1 MSDYASPK
9 KSTVPRTLSVLLAL
23 LILLELCSAAVL
35 LSRVISFSPA
45 ETKHIISLTQGAG
58 VRTGRRN
65 ADGSISWNEGTR
77 ARCYM
82 VSIMPRIDAARM
94 AASAAEKPLE
104 GFGVNDGEKVWGTET
119 QIEIF
124 HIAYDETGSVTVK
137 TCNDDKIFAPGI
149 GNIYTYTVRN
159 DEARG
164 LRYTMDVEA
173 FYEGTDKW
181 IPIEA
186 CLTDSDN
193 KQLAGSPGAYVD
205 VLELDGI
212 TETNTL
218 SAGATRDYIL
228 GWRWPFERTG
238 GDGADANDA
247 YDTMLGDLAADND
260 LSLTIIIR
268 FIAEMDEEVIPTPPP
283 ETGDDFNPY
292 LWGGIAGGALIGIV
306 AVLIV
311 TRKSGKEEK
320 EEE

>member
-9 KSTVPRTLSVLLAL
+9 KSTAPRTLSVLLAL
-23 LILLELCSAAVL
+23 LILLALCSGAVL

-58 VRTGRRN
+58 VRTGHRN

-82 VSIMPRIDAARM
+82 VSILPAFDAARI
-94 AASAAEKPLE
+94 AAAAADKPLE
-104 GFGVNDGEKVWGTET
+104 GFGVSDAEQVWGTET
-119 QIEIF
+119 RIEIF
-124 HIAYDETGSVTVK
+124 HIEYDETGSVTVK
-137 TCNDDKIFAPGI
+137 TCSDDKVFAPGT
-149 GNIYTYTVRN
+149 GNVYTYTVRN
-159 DEARG
+159 DEAGG
-164 LRYTMDVEA
+164 LRYTMEVEA

-186 CLTDSDN
+186 YLTDSDH
-193 KQLAGSPGAYVD
+193 KELAGSPGAYVD

-218 SAGATRDYIL
+218 SAGATRDYML
-228 GWRWPFERTG
+228 GWRWPFERSD
-238 GDGADANDA
+238 GDGPDANDA

-268 FIAEMDEEVIPTPPP
+268 FIAEMDEEVPPTPPP
-283 ETGDDFNPY
+283 ETGDDFDPA
-292 LWGGIAGGALIGIV
+292 LWGGIAGAALIGI
-306 AVLIV
+306 AALMIV
-311 TRKSGKEEK
+311 RRKSDTEEA
-320 EEE
+320 